1 MSGTRNLQFKRKT
14 AFLKIYSMEQIRLA
28 AAGLPGSYSLEVL
41 GVPGELPEAEVWK
54 VLSDILLKLERRG

>member
-41 GVPGELPEAEVWK
+41 GVPGELPEAEV
-54 VLSDILLKLERRG
+54 